1 MYDDRS
7 RKFSWA
13 DPRPAL
19 DIARKVGG
27 LEYTRMVMRGE
38 VSPAPVCELVGFRF
52 TLADPGTIDLE
63 FEPAEYHYNVV
74 GSVHG
79 GITCILLDSAM
90 SIAVHTTLPADH
102 GFATLQLN
110 THFVRP
116 IAVRTGPM
124 RCEGKVTHK
133 GTRIA
138 TAEGRLVDMSGKLYA
153 HGTATCMTFP
163 LGAD

>member
-1 MYDDRS
+1 MDGERS
-7 RKFSWA
+7 RNVRWV
-13 DPRPAL
+13 DPHPAL
-19 DIARKVGG
+19 DVARKVGG
-27 LEYTRMVMRGE
+27 LEYARMVMRGD
-38 VSPAPVCELVGFRF
+38 VLPGELVGFRF
-52 TLADPGTIDLE
+52 TQVDPGKIDLE

-90 SIAVHTTLPADH
+90 SIAVHTTLPADY

-116 IAVRTGPM
+116 ITVRTGRM
-124 RCEGKVTHK
+124 RCEGRVTHS

-138 TAEGRLVDMSGKLYA
+138 TTEGRRVDIKGKLYA
-153 HGTATCMTFP
+153 HGTATCTAFP